1 MLKVV
6 KKRFSRFVARKSRFF
21 QSLDKRN
28 AAEMQLRGR
37 TEKIRLDKTDSV
49 VISCGKSGRTWVR
62 VMLSA
67 FYQIHRGDPPEGLI
81 DFAELHEED
90 PRIPNLLFTHDT
102 YLRHFT
108 KDGDSKAAYSG
119 HKVVLLVRHPAD
131 VAVSRFFQW
140 KHRMKPRK
148 IKLRGLPDRSEDL
161 SIFDFVMDG
170 RAGLPQVCHF
180 MTTWADAMPEIKQ
193 SIVVRYEDLR
203 SDPRAELTRLVD
215 FLGKPGSPN
224 SQEQIAAAVDFG
236 AFDNMKKR
244 EAKAAETVGS
254 GMRLRPGDASNQDS
268 YKVRRGKVGGYRD
281 YFEDDEI
288 AQIDEIVAKQLPA
301 LFGYGAAE
309 EEAESPQPE
318 EESLRPRALP

>member
-6 KKRFSRFVARKSRFF
+6 KKRISRLIARKSRFF
-21 QSLDKRN
+21 QSVAQQN
-28 AAEMQLRGR
+28 AAEMRLRGR
-37 TEKIRLDKTDSV
+37 TEKTRLDETDSV

-67 FYQIHRGDPPEGLI
+67 FYQVQRGESPEGLV
-81 DFAELHEED
+81 DFDELHERD
-90 PRIPNLLFTHDT
+90 PDVPNLLFTHDT
-102 YLRHFT
+102 YLRYFT
-108 KDGDSKAAYSG
+108 EDGDSKASYAG

-140 KHRMKPRK
+140 KYRMKPRK

-161 SIFDFVMDG
+161 SIYDFVMDP
-170 RAGLPQVCHF
+170 RAGLPQICDF
-180 MTTWADAMPEIKQ
+180 MTAWANAIPEIKQ
-193 SIVVRYEDLR
+193 SMVVRYEDLR
-203 SDPRAELTRLVD
+203 SDPHSEVTRLVE
-215 FLGKPGSPN
+215 FLGVPGATYSP
-224 SQEQIAAAVDFG
+224 ERIEAAVDFG

-244 EAKAAETVGS
+244 EARAAETLGG

-288 AQIDEIVAKQLPA
+288 EQIDRLIAQQLPA
-301 LFGYGAAE
+301 FFGYG
-309 EEAESPQPE
+309 EAGESA
-318 EESLRPRALP
+318 SSN

>member
-6 KKRFSRFVARKSRFF
+6 KKRVSRFVARKSRFF
-21 QSLDKRN
+21 QSVDKRN

-37 TEKIRLDKTDSV
+37 TEKDRLDQTDTV

-67 FYQIHRGDPPEGLI
+67 FYQIRQGESPEGLA
-81 DFAELHEED
+81 DFAELHAD
-90 PRIPNLLFTHDT
+90 DDAVPNLLFTHDT

-108 KDGDSKAAYSG
+108 EVGDSKADYFG
-119 HKVVLLVRHPAD
+119 HNVVLLVRHPAD

-170 RAGLPQVCHF
+170 RAGLPQICHF
-180 MTTWADAMPEIKQ
+180 MTCWADAMPEIKH
-193 SIVVRYEDLR
+193 STIVRYEDLR
-203 SDPRAELTRLVD
+203 EDPQAELAKLTE
-215 FLGKPGSPN
+215 FFGTPGKP
-224 SQEQIAAAVDFG
+224 EEIEAAVDFG

-244 EAKAAETVGS
+244 EAKAAETAGS
-254 GMRLRPGDASNQDS
+254 GMRLRPGDAANQDS

-288 AQIDEIVAKQLPA
+288 KQIDEIVARQLPA
-301 LFGYGAAE
+301 LYGY
-309 EEAESPQPE
+309 
-318 EESLRPRALP
+318 